1 MFGYLGL
8 IFSHLGAPAGAG
20 GAPAFSPSLD
30 FSDSRNSQYL
40 GLV

>member
-20 GAPAFSPSLD
+20 GVDQPTSTSGQPI
-30 FSDSRNSQYL
+30 
-40 GLV
+40 GLLLILTKAS